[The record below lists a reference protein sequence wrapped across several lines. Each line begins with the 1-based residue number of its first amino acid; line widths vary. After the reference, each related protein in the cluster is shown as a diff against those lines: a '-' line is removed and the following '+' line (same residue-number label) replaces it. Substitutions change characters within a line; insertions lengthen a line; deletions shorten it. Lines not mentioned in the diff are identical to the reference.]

1 MVRGPIKMPYVAHP
15 DLTGYELEALWDDA
29 AFGFKHWHQF
39 KRIRVMTESA
49 WLRAATIMF
58 GPFFPGQIQLFKLT
72 ELDPAKTW
80 ITRKGRGGS

>member
-1 MVRGPIKMPYVAHP
+1 MVEGPIKMPYVAGP

-49 WLRAATIMF
+49 RLRAATIMF
-58 GPFFPGQIQLFKLT
+58 CPFFPGQIQLFKLA
-72 ELDPAKTW
+72 ELDGAKTW
-80 ITRKGRGGS
+80 ITRKGRAGA

>member
-1 MVRGPIKMPYVAHP
+1 MSPAPILQATNSKPCG
-15 DLTGYELEALWDDA
+15 TT
-29 AFGFKHWHQF
+29 HWHQF

-58 GPFFPGQIQLFKLT
+58 GPFFPGQIQLFKLA

-80 ITRKGRGGS
+80 ITRKGRAGA